1 MPIQAF
7 SKWLR
12 RSPLVAAM
20 HYLQPRDAHFEV
32 TIRDEA
38 RLGLQGFLSGPPESD
53 PLRRHKVV
61 VPLRLSMPLEW

>member
-1 MPIQAF
+1 MLTQVF

-32 TIRDEA
+32 TIRGGA
-38 RLGLQGFLSGPPESD
+38 RIGL
-53 PLRRHKVV
+53 
-61 VPLRLSMPLEW
+61 